1 MEVVVKRSARRKKTV
16 QARIVD
22 GVLEVAI
29 PGHLTRAEEQHWVDV
44 MSKRF
49 SRKRD
54 AEAIDLAARASNL
67 ARRWAL
73 PFPESVQWSE
83 RQRTM
88 WGSCTPANGRIRIST
103 RVAAFPDW
111 VLDYV
116 LVHELAHLAVADHSR
131 SFWELVHR
139 YPDAARARGYL
150 EAKSD
155 GR

>member
-1 MEVVVKRSARRKKTV
+1 MEVVVLRSSRRKKTV

-29 PGHLTRAEEQHWVDV
+29 PGHMTADEEQHWVDV
-44 MSKRF
+44 MEQRF

-54 AEAIDLAARASNL
+54 TESFDLVARAAAL
-67 ARRWAL
+67 AQRLDL
-73 PFPESVQWSE
+73 PPPDSIDWSE

-88 WGSCTPANGRIRIST
+88 WGSCTPVNGRIRIAT
-103 RVAAFPDW
+103 RVAAYPDW
-111 VLDYV
+111 VVDYV
-116 LVHELAHLAVADHSR
+116 IVHELAHLVVPNHSPA
-131 SFWELVHR
+131 FWALVSK
-139 YPDAARARGYL
+139 YPKAAKARGYL